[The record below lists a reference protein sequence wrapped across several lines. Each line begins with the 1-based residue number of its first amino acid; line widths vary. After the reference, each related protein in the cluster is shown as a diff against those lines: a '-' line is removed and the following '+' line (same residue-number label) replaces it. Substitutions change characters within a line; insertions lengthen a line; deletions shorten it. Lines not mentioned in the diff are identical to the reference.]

1 MRRDP
6 MLILVLESSGNK
18 KGSSN
23 MLAGEFIRGAKDAG
37 HDIIEFDVLDA
48 DIRPCKGCQFCGMN
62 GPCAQKDDYENTL
75 KDMIKSCD
83 MIVFAMPVYY
93 YNWPAQMKNVI
104 DRFYS
109 FSTELTY
116 MHKKSA
122 LLSVAWDDTEN
133 TFDVVKAYYDRICSY
148 MEFDNMG
155 CVLGK
160 GCGTPAATKASKYP
174 NYAYELGNGL

>member
-1 MRRDP
+1 MAFQ
-6 MLILVLESSGNK
+6 I
-18 KGSSN
+18 GSA
-23 MLAGEFIRGAKDAG
+23 L
-37 HDIIEFDVLDA
+37 LDA
-48 DIRPCKGCQFCGMN
+48 CVLAVVDSRDVYG
-62 GPCAQKDDYENTL
+62 YELT
-75 KDMIKSCD
+75 
-83 MIVFAMPVYY
+83 
-93 YNWPAQMKNVI
+93 AQMKNVI

-109 FSTELTY
+109 YSTELTY
-116 MHKKSA
+116 MHKKTA

-133 TFDVVKAYYDRICSY
+133 TFDVVKAYYDKICSY